1 MSWRE
6 WHVVNALA
14 VIPVSIHLTDWLAAL
29 ALIGLRSTYR
39 SSLTT
44 VSIPSKC
51 RRRTWRQDV
60 DTLRVKLIAVTESCV
75 ATTTCSLLRFLRA
88 TSTNEYLRFQRNE
101 IGIAEFAELEI
112 RGLENDGRCRRG
124 GICSIGKWRPSFPV
138 FQFPPLRLRPSFSSP
153 AFSIPPPFLDCPSF
167 LSSHPSDA
175 FKQKWHLVRLNSSGV
190 ARNFPQKVCRS
201 VAFLH
206 IPIIP
211 RSAD

>member
-112 RGLENDGRCRRG
+112 RGLENGERSRRG
-124 GICSIGKWRPSFPV
+124 GICRTGKWRTMSQGWNLQHWKMTSVISSLSISTPATSSVIFQSCIFHPSPV
-138 FQFPPLRLRPSFSSP
+138 FGLSVISFQSP
-153 AFSIPPPFLDCPSF
+153 IRCIQTEMAF
-167 LSSHPSDA
+167 
-175 FKQKWHLVRLNSSGV
+175 G
-190 ARNFPQKVCRS
+190 
-201 VAFLH
+201 
-206 IPIIP
+206 
-211 RSAD
+211 